1 MALNRHSQRRCDVC
15 VCVCLCVCVSVF
27 VCVRV
32 CVCVCVCVQC
42 SLGEFLASNSST
54 MVDPLTGMAL
64 CEDGDKMPL
73 TIENLGEFVE
83 LVATSWFDTGV
94 RRQIDSFRAGIND
107 VFPFCSLEVRPIHT
121 KSHILTHTHTHTNT
135 HIVPRRH

>member
-1 MALNRHSQRRCDVC
+1 M
-15 VCVCLCVCVSVF
+15 
-27 VCVRV
+27 
-32 CVCVCVCVQC
+32 CVQC
-42 SLGEFLASNSST
+42 SLGEFLASTSTT

-64 CEDGDKMPL
+64 CEDGDKIPL

-135 HIVPRRH
+135 HRSAPALTMSSLTARSRCVCACERVNIYIV